1 MADALST
8 SLVAHRVG
16 SAAAGSALAYGAVWL
31 GLRNLGQTGIKAW
44 IFWVP
49 VTLLLVTIGALCWW
63 FTLRGHFPESRAAIR
78 ESWRGGWL
86 VGGVGFAVGFIG
98 PLVIWPDANLG
109 PLLGIL
115 VTGPVGFVLGALG
128 AVLLRKVRAS
138 A

>member
-8 SLVAHRVG
+8 SLVVHRVA
-16 SAAAGSALAYGAVWL
+16 SAAAGSALAYGALWL
-31 GLRNLGQTGIKAW
+31 CLRNLGQSGIKAW

-49 VTLLLVTIGALCWW
+49 ITLLLFTVGVLCWW
-63 FTLRGHFPESRAAIR
+63 FTLRGHYPESRTAIR
-78 ESWRGGWL
+78 GSWRGGWL
-86 VGGVGFAVGFIG
+86 VGGVGFALGFIG

-128 AVLLRKVRAS
+128 AILLRGVRS
-138 A
+138 LR